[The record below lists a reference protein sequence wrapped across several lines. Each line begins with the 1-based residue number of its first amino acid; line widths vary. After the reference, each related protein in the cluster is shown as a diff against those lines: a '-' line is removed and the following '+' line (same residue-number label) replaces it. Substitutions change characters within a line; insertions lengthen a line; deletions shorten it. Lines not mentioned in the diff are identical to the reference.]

1 MTAGGASA
9 ERLRVSEVIERA
21 FVAFADRPCLGFQ
34 PSGGVDAPGVWAW
47 LSYSRVFEL
56 MRGLGD
62 VLHAMGVAPGR
73 YVKVAQPLYAVGGR
87 CSTLSTLLKLTL
99 MLHLAR
105 LLPSYVGMSAENSP
119 AYFIAYYALILGGWR
134 PIALSLHLSDENA
147 SHIVQE
153 ANLAAVFVA
162 RGVTFTRFKRIAAAA
177 GGEDEDCAPATPG
190 AAAVV
195 PHVLNCLHLQPD
207 NLLAWVHSTV
217 QEWGAAPALA
227 PAAPDGPTGVGS
239 ATAREDLENPLLILY
254 TSGSTGK
261 PKGAVMSER
270 SFLSELKDMVRVDE
284 ADTSS
289 VDIIDAPMATSAT
302 P

>member
-1 MTAGGASA
+1 MCVFYWFFTICIFCGA
-9 ERLRVSEVIERA
+9 
-21 FVAFADRPCLGFQ
+21 
-34 PSGGVDAPGVWAW
+34 
-47 LSYSRVFEL
+47 
-56 MRGLGD
+56 
-62 VLHAMGVAPGR
+62 
-73 YVKVAQPLYAVGGR
+73 
-87 CSTLSTLLKLTL
+87 TT
-99 MLHLAR
+99 
-105 LLPSYVGMSAENSP
+105 SYVGMSAENSP
-119 AYFIAYYALILGGWR
+119 GYFVAYYALILGGWR

-162 RGVTFTRFKRIAAAA
+162 RGVTLTRFKRIAVAAA
-177 GGEDEDCAPATPG
+177 GGGGGGGEDENGEDCAAPATPG

-207 NLLAWVHSTV
+207 ELLAWVHSTV
-217 QEWGAAPALA
+217 KEWGAPPALA
-227 PAAPDGPTGVGS
+227 PAAPEGPTGVGA

-270 SFLSELKDMVRVDE
+270 SFLSELKDMVRVDD

-289 VDIIDAPMATSAT
+289 VDLIDAPMATSAT